1 MVRLNHQDFCIS
13 PCYNIYILT
22 YNIGL
27 FQVPCGVSGL
37 LDFYKVRQVEPIW
50 NSSDDKGSYYLFFGV
65 LFYLGYIYTNVN
77 CFYIMLVIVLEKL
90 IVSLLF
96 SRKKHC

>member
-37 LDFYKVRQVEPIW
+37 LDFYKVPQVEPIW
-50 NSSDDKGSYYLFFGV
+50 NSSDDKGSYYLFFG
-65 LFYLGYIYTNVN
+65 FFFIWAI
-77 CFYIMLVIVLEKL
+77 FIQMS
-90 IVSLLF
+90 IVSILCWLLF
-96 SRKKHC
+96 LES